1 MLPWTKEDRGKI
13 KTHSVCVTCASGVP
27 RRQLNA
33 TMSVGCTRLS
43 EELLGGR
50 NLANGATAA
59 DAGTPL
65 LSPKSSRIR

>member
-1 MLPWTKEDRGKI
+1 MLPWTKEDRGKT
-13 KTHSVCVTCASGVP
+13 KTHRVCVTCASGVP

-50 NLANGATAA
+50 NLATAA
-59 DAGTPL
+59 TPEPL
-65 LSPKSSRIR
+65 LSPKVLGKKRNH